1 MFLLLHIFRL
11 PKKCCID
18 EKRYICHTTF
28 ADAVLYVNKIE
39 YKDCVVYWTLYSLHS
54 ARDRQLIKKKNI
66 SILFPHI
73 EFRRC
78 THSEPAQP
86 THHTESTQTIRFILV
101 VNFVLITRVYSLRL
115 QKVSIAKKLQRR
127 TSSILIFHAN
137 FFFSH
142 CVH

>member
-39 YKDCVVYWTLYSLHS
+39 YKDCVVYWTL
-54 ARDRQLIKKKNI
+54 NI

-115 QKVSIAKKLQRR
+115 QKVSITKNYKDEQVL
-127 TSSILIFHAN
+127 F
-137 FFFSH
+137 
-142 CVH
+142 